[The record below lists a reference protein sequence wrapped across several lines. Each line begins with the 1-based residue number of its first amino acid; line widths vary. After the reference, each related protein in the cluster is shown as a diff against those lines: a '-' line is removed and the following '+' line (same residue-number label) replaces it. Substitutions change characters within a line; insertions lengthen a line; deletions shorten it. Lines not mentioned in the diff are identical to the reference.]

1 MRCDRVFRDYF
12 TRGRDGVC
20 QVKACDFYSEGVL
33 SDLSA
38 CSETHLQLPLKL
50 NIVGKK
56 LCEVWCIVLCCL

>member
-1 MRCDRVFRDYF
+1 M
-12 TRGRDGVC
+12 
-20 QVKACDFYSEGVL
+20 KAIDCDFYREGVL

-38 CSETHLQLPLKL
+38 YSETHLQLPLKL